1 MRVTFSLLNLI
12 AAGLLLT
19 GCNEA
24 DIFESPPD
32 VASAQTSADASTIN
46 YGVTRQM
53 LSKFL
58 NTAHKSARV
67 RSIIP
72 ICEGGD
78 TLAYCVNLDKGWKL
92 ISGDQRMPPVLAFSD
107 EGVLNLLDVENPAIQ
122 SIQGLIDRVAAMRAS
137 GETHRDPVWAL
148 IDTNRQGLE
157 KGASKAKRRSAY
169 GDGMWIATDSAYVSN
184 TDEIPHIIKTSWNQ
198 NSPYNNYTV
207 MRQDSAGSW
216 RHCPAGCIPV
226 ACGQIIAHYRASNNL
241 GTTLPSAAHMPTIN
255 DNWFGV
261 TGFSTDGW
269 SSIFSSSNTQA
280 MFIAYLGS
288 ILGTRYSWNAG
299 STAEGKESKAFSPYK
314 LSFSKSDNYDFTTV
328 MSNLRSGSPV
338 YVVGKMVD
346 NNGASDGKHAF
357 IIDGART
364 NEDKMVINYEWD
376 ESHRITEEEY
386 NRYPSWMFMQ
396 SASGDTE
403 MQIERDGIKYTYL
416 RMNWGWGQSYNNTYY
431 LAYSYHAGG
440 SDFAG
445 AYDAVEC
452 TYEPTWG
459 VTLSKNNTTSVEK
472 IRYLLYGFKSTN

>member
-24 DIFESPPD
+24 DIFESSPD
-32 VASAQTSADASTIN
+32 VTSAQTSADASTIN

-148 IDTNRQGLE
+148 IDTNRQDLE
-157 KGASKAKRRSAY
+157 KGASKAKRR
-169 GDGMWIATDSAYVSN
+169 
-184 TDEIPHIIKTSWNQ
+184 
-198 NSPYNNYTV
+198 
-207 MRQDSAGSW
+207 
-216 RHCPAGCIPV
+216 
-226 ACGQIIAHYRASNNL
+226 
-241 GTTLPSAAHMPTIN
+241 
-255 DNWFGV
+255 
-261 TGFSTDGW
+261 
-269 SSIFSSSNTQA
+269 
-280 MFIAYLGS
+280 
-288 ILGTRYSWNAG
+288 
-299 STAEGKESKAFSPYK
+299 
-314 LSFSKSDNYDFTTV
+314 
-328 MSNLRSGSPV
+328 
-338 YVVGKMVD
+338 
-346 NNGASDGKHAF
+346 
-357 IIDGART
+357 
-364 NEDKMVINYEWD
+364 
-376 ESHRITEEEY
+376 
-386 NRYPSWMFMQ
+386 

-403 MQIERDGIKYTYL
+403 MQIERDGIKYTYR

-431 LAYSYHAGG
+431 SYHAGG

-445 AYDAVEC
+445 SYDAVEC

-459 VTLSKNNTTSVEK
+459 VSLSKNNTTSVEK